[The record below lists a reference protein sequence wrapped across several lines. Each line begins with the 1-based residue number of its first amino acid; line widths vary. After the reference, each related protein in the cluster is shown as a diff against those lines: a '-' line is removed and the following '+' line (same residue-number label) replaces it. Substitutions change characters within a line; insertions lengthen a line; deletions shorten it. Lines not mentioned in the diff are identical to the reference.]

1 LSAVVVIVTK
11 LLLSS
16 VAFGP
21 KEFVKFIINVAS
33 EATVIPLKEFSEKA
47 AASSA
52 ASIKIKKWS
61 LLFKAMILNLKVK
74 QKVFG

>member
-1 LSAVVVIVTK
+1 
-11 LLLSS
+11 
-16 VAFGP
+16 
-21 KEFVKFIINVAS
+21 
-33 EATVIPLKEFSEKA
+33 TVIPRNVFNEKH